1 MFSSQGREDE
11 AAMREEYGTGD
22 PGESD
27 LMDDRVRS
35 RYTGGAAEAAE
46 DDLESFEPPR
56 DPSP

>member
-1 MFSSQGREDE
+1 
-11 AAMREEYGTGD
+11 MREEYGTGD